1 MRSSSGKGLVVGVRQ
16 RPEGLWGINS
26 TVSGALGNWGW
37 ELRCPGGGAGNSER
51 GVSGWALTTQA
62 QSAGAL

>member
-16 RPEGLWGINS
+16 GPEGLWGINS

-37 ELRCPGGGAGNSER
+37 ELRCRGAELGTLRGGVRLGLNHTGPER
-51 GVSGWALTTQA
+51 WGP
-62 QSAGAL
+62 